1 MAFVA
6 TATGGAWFSMSGF
19 FILAAV
25 VLLFCGLAILANGRR
40 LAQFGLSLTAILFGG
55 ASPALAATE
64 AEAESGVLF
73 RIFGLEVTSVVTTMW
88 GIILLL
94 IVLALL
100 LRSRL
105 REVPGK
111 LQNVVEMAFEAFDN
125 FFNSIVRPQ
134 TVQKYRALFL
144 TLFIFI
150 AFSNYSGLLP
160 SAGHLP
166 GLAAPT
172 SSLAVTVGLALVV
185 FVATHCL
192 GVREN
197 GLKGYAKHFIKP
209 VVFLLPLMILEEFVR
224 PLSLSLRLY
233 GNILGEET
241 VARQVFEIVPLLLP
255 LPIYV
260 LSLLFCFLQALI
272 FTVLASIY
280 IDSATGT
287 GH

>member
-6 TATGGAWFSMSGF
+6 TATGSAWFSMSGF

-25 VLLFCGLAILANGRR
+25 VLLFCGLAVLANGRR

-172 SSLAVTVGLALVV
+172 SSLAVTVGLAWW
-185 FVATHCL
+185 CL
-192 GVREN
+192 
-197 GLKGYAKHFIKP
+197 
-209 VVFLLPLMILEEFVR
+209 
-224 PLSLSLRLY
+224 
-233 GNILGEET
+233 
-241 VARQVFEIVPLLLP
+241 
-255 LPIYV
+255 
-260 LSLLFCFLQALI
+260 
-272 FTVLASIY
+272 
-280 IDSATGT
+280 
-287 GH
+287 